1 MKELKVINLTPHD
14 VVIVDDDGNEIK
26 RYPASGQ
33 VARVN
38 SKADPIGE
46 LDGIQV
52 VRTKYGDVDGLPDK
66 QPNTVYLVSLVVAQ
80 ALGKSRTDV
89 YVPDTGPGSVVR
101 DDKGQIIGVKR
112 LMQL

>member
-1 MKELKVINLTPHD
+1 MKIVNLTPHD
-14 VVIVDDDGNEIK
+14 VVIVNDNGEEIK
-26 RYPASGQ
+26 RYPASGR

-38 SKADPIGE
+38 TQSELIGE
-46 LDGIQV
+46 VDGIQV

-66 QPNTVYLVSLVVAQ
+66 KTDTVYLVSLVVAQ
-80 ALGKSRTDV
+80 ALRGSRTDV

-112 LMQL
+112 LMRL

>member
-1 MKELKVINLTPHD
+1 MLKVINLTPHD
-14 VVIVDDDGNEIK
+14 VVIVDDSGKEIK
-26 RYPASGQ
+26 RYLASGQ

-38 SKADPIGE
+38 TQAEPIGE
-46 LDGIQV
+46 IDGIQV

-66 QPNTVYLVSLVVAQ
+66 QPDTVYLVSLVVAQ
-80 ALGKSRTDV
+80 ALRGSRTDV

>member
-1 MKELKVINLTPHD
+1 MKIVNLTPHD
-14 VVIVDDDGNEIK
+14 VVIVNDNSEEIK

-38 SKADPIGE
+38 TQAEPIGE
-46 LDGIQV
+46 VDGIQV

-66 QPNTVYLVSLVVAQ
+66 QPDTVYLVSLVVAQ
-80 ALGKSRTDV
+80 ALRGSRTDV

>member
-1 MKELKVINLTPHD
+1 MIKVINLTPHD
-14 VVIVDDDGNEIK
+14 VVIVNENGEEIK
-26 RYPASGQ
+26 RYPASGN

-38 SKADPIGE
+38 TQSELIGE
-46 LDGIQV
+46 VDGIQV

-66 QPNTVYLVSLVVAQ
+66 KPDTVYLVSLVVAQ
-80 ALGKSRTDV
+80 ALRGSRTDV

>member
-1 MKELKVINLTPHD
+1 MFKVINFTPHD
-14 VVIVDDDGNEIK
+14 VVIVNDSGKEIK
-26 RYPASGQ
+26 RYPASGN

-38 SKADPIGE
+38 THAELIGK

-66 QPNTVYLVSLVVAQ
+66 QSDTVYIVSLVVAQ
-80 ALGKSRTDV
+80 ASRGTRTGV
-89 YVPDTGPGSVVR
+89 YVPDTGPGGVVR
-101 DDKGQIIGVKR
+101 DDKGQIIGVRR

>member
-1 MKELKVINLTPHD
+1 MLKVINLTPHD
-14 VVIVDDDGNEIK
+14 VVIVDDSGKDIK
-26 RYPASGQ
+26 LYLASGQ

-38 SKADPIGE
+38 TQAEPIGE
-46 LDGIQV
+46 IDGIQV
-52 VRTKYGDVDGLPDK
+52 VRTKNGDVDGLPVK
-66 QPNTVYLVSLVVAQ
+66 QPDTVYLVSLVVAQ
-80 ALGKSRTDV
+80 ALRDSRTDV